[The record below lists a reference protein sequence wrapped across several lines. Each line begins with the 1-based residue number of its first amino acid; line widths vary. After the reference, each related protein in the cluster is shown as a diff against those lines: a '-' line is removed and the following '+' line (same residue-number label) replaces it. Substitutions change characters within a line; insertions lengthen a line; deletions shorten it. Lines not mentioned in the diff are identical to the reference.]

1 MSEVM
6 MYRIAEIIGDRK
18 RKIKG
23 VLPMGRTSWYKGIK
37 DGIYPAPV
45 KLSERSVAWKSED
58 IEALLAR
65 LSAGVWDVKS

>member
-1 MSEVM
+1 

-37 DGIYPAPV
+37 EGIYPAPV

-65 LSAGVWDVKS
+65 ISAGGWGVKS